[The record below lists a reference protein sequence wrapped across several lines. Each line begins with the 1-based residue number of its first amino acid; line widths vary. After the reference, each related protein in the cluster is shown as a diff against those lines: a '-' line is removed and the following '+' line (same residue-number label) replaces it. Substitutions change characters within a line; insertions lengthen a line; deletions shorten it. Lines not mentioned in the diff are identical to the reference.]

1 MPSYSR
7 EVRIPGLSAQ
17 ELYDKVAAGIDRF
30 MEKASIGNYDV
41 ERDPSRKEVR
51 LKASMVSATL
61 ICSEEKLTLD
71 AKLSLLA
78 APFRSKI
85 DEGINKW
92 IAKTFSIKV

>member
-1 MPSYSR
+1 MPSYTR
-7 EVRIPGLSAQ
+7 EVRIPGHSAQ
-17 ELYDKVAAGIDRF
+17 ALYDKVSAGIDRF

-41 ERDPSRKEVR
+41 ERDPVRKEVR

-61 ICSEEKLTLD
+61 TCSEEKLVLD
-71 AKLSLLA
+71 AKLSLFA

-92 IAKTFSIKV
+92 LAKTFNI